1 MHTYLLI
8 YHIIFNK
15 MNINKEILQELIKN
29 NYQNSLTYLENVLE
43 DSLEKKK

>member
-1 MHTYLLI
+1 
-8 YHIIFNK
+8 